1 MIEARELRTILR
13 NYKKS
18 CIKARLRPTKTD
30 FARFIGVSGQ
40 TVRNGVHKTYNGK
53 SYGLKPRYN
62 RVFANRCFD
71 VLQEFFREE

>member
-30 FARFIGVSGQ
+30 FARFIGVSAQ
-40 TVRNGVHKTYNGK
+40 TVRNGIHGTYNGRD
-53 SYGLKPRYN
+53 YGNKPRFN
-62 RVFANRCFD
+62 RCFANRCFELLRD
-71 VLQEFFREE
+71 FFREE